1 MVGAVSACRS
11 PPPKPGSVAT
21 VEDAPVVAHRDGA
34 LIRVWAVPRASRT
47 EIAGWHG
54 GRVRVRVTAPPE
66 GGRANQEVSRALS
79 ERLGS
84 PVELVSGAS
93 GRGKVFLARQL
104 DVDEVL
110 ARLSR

>member
-1 MVGAVSACRS
+1 MV
-11 PPPKPGSVAT
+11 
-21 VEDAPVVAHRDGA
+21 ENLPVVAHRDGV

-54 GRVRVRVTAPPE
+54 GRVRIRVTAPPE
-66 GGRANQEVSRALS
+66 GGRANQQVSHALS

-84 PVELVSGAS
+84 PVELISGAS
-93 GRGKVFLARQL
+93 GRGKVFLARDL
-104 DVDEVL
+104 EVDEVL

>member
-1 MVGAVSACRS
+1 MV
-11 PPPKPGSVAT
+11 
-21 VEDAPVVAHRDGA
+21 ENLPVVAHRDGV

-54 GRVRVRVTAPPE
+54 GRVRIRVTAPPE
-66 GGRANQEVSRALS
+66 GGRANQQVTRALS

-84 PVELVSGAS
+84 PVELISGAS
-93 GRGKVFLARQL
+93 GRGKVFLARHL
-104 DVDEVL
+104 EVDEVL

>member
-1 MVGAVSACRS
+1 MM
-11 PPPKPGSVAT
+11 
-21 VEDAPVVAHRDGA
+21 ENLPVVAHRDGV

-54 GRVRVRVTAPPE
+54 GRVRIRVTAPPE
-66 GGRANQEVSRALS
+66 GGRANQQVSRALS

-84 PVELVSGAS
+84 PVELISGAS
-93 GRGKVFLARQL
+93 GRGKVFLARHL
-104 DVDEVL
+104 EVDEVL

>member
-1 MVGAVSACRS
+1 MV
-11 PPPKPGSVAT
+11 
-21 VEDAPVVAHRDGA
+21 ENLPVVAHRDGV

-54 GRVRVRVTAPPE
+54 GRVRIRVTAPPE
-66 GGRANQEVSRALS
+66 GGRANQQVSRALS

-84 PVELVSGAS
+84 PVELISGAS
-93 GRGKVFLARQL
+93 GRGKVFLARDL
-104 DVDEVL
+104 EVDEVL